1 MEIIKWVDTYSV
13 GVEEIDN
20 QHKKL
25 IGILNE
31 LYTAMSVGK
40 GRDML
45 DKILSELTEYT
56 VNHFY
61 TEEKKMIVHAYPGYR
76 QHKDEHNNFVGK
88 INDFKNQYAKGNTRI
103 TIELVNF
110 LKDWLV
116 NHITTI
122 DKQLGD
128 YLLEKEAQTAYKN

>member
-20 QHKKL
+20 QHKRL
-25 IGILNE
+25 VRILNE
-31 LYTAMSVGK
+31 LYNAMSVGK
-40 GRDML
+40 GRDIL
-45 DKILSELTEYT
+45 DKILNELSEYT
-56 VNHFY
+56 VKHFY
-61 TEEKKMIVHAYPGYR
+61 TEEKKMIVHGYPGYSE
-76 QHKDEHNNFVGK
+76 HKKEHNNFVEK
-88 INDFKNQYAKGNTRI
+88 IDDFKYQYAEGNTKI

-116 NHITTI
+116 NHITTV

-128 YLLEKEAQTAYKN
+128 FLSKKRT